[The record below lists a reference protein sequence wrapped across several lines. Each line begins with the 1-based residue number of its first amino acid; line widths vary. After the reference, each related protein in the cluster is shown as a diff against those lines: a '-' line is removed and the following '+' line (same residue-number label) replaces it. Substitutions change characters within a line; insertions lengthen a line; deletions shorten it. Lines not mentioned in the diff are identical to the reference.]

1 MKENDNPKLQKRVHD
16 RKRQKKRDYR
26 KNKQLTENDNPK
38 LQKMVPV
45 HDRTRQK
52 KR

>member
-1 MKENDNPKLQKRVHD
+1 MTEND
-16 RKRQKKRDYR
+16 KKREITE